1 MIQGLLAIILLVLA
15 AGLYIWGRRPTD
27 RPHQGEDPNVILGL
41 TERQAVPVAATPL
54 SVDTTAAI
62 AKIEQKPNQFVQSVP
77 LERIILFLRAPAGRQ
92 YGGYELLQS
101 LLTCGLRFGEN
112 NIFHRYEL
120 HPDGQIILFSV
131 AAATKTGALNPA
143 DMGDFTCSG
152 LSLFLTLNQHVYPSV
167 NFELML
173 DTLRQLAEDLGGNV
187 LDEQQT
193 ILTQDKVQQIRD
205 KIKQFETNQQTMEL
219 FV

>member
-15 AGLYIWGRRPTD
+15 VGLYLWGRRSTD
-27 RPHQGEDPNVILGL
+27 HPHRGEDPDVILGL
-41 TERQAVPVAATPL
+41 TEQQEAPTAPPVAAA
-54 SVDTTAAI
+54 VAVTA
-62 AKIEQKPNQFVQSVP
+62 KVEQQYNQSAQSAP

-101 LLTCGLRFGEN
+101 LLSCGLRFGEN
-112 NIFHRYEL
+112 DIFHRYEQ
-120 HPDGQIILFSV
+120 HPDGQIILFSI

-173 DTLRQLAEDLGGNV
+173 DTVRQLAEDLSGNI
-187 LDEQQT
+187 LDEKQSP
-193 ILTQDKVQQIRD
+193 LTQDKVQQIRE
-205 KIKQFETNQQTMEL
+205 KIKQFETSQQTMEL